1 MGFADLWDWA
11 TATGGGT
18 IALPAPPAP
27 VPEVQR
33 DEPAKPQPRALRPYQ
48 ADARDKIVDAFQVRN
63 IPRALGVMGTGGGK
77 TVLFS
82 TIAAMWQ
89 PRRTLILT
97 DQLDLVDQ
105 AIRNIRATTGLF
117 ADAEQGDR
125 TASLNAGIV
134 VATVQTIGARLG
146 KYPRDHFDLVVCDE
160 CDRAVSAQWKKVL
173 GHFDGHAQV
182 LGVTATPN
190 RSDKKNILQYFGEKL
205 FDVGA
210 MELIEKGYLAPISV
224 QTLPLSIDLTEAEDG
239 KTEADYDPDKVAKAI
254 KGIFAEVCQEIK
266 LHAKDRKI
274 LVFLPNVA
282 SSKDFTEIAIDSGI
296 SARHIDGTSPNR
308 REIQQ
313 AFRDGEFQLL
323 ANPCLLGRGYDD
335 PSIDCVI
342 NLRATKSLAFYQQVV
357 GRGTR
362 IFCPRGCGGP
372 CDHPERKCDLL
383 ILDFL
388 YQFKGLGP
396 IRPAMLAADSPKK
409 AAAMQAV
416 TESQQGK
423 LDLREIMERADRD
436 MRAALL
442 KAFSEAQKAKGAAG
456 AKQYFNAFQWAA
468 KLKFDALIDYMP
480 ETPAEAAPPRKG
492 LITKLAQAGF
502 VPDSITCQGHALA
515 IMERVDARR
524 EAGLCT
530 FKQMF
535 WLQRQGVK
543 DAESWTQK
551 AAANFLTE
559 RWAEADRIRG
569 MHFSKNRF

>member
-11 TATGGGT
+11 LATEGRT
-18 IALPAPPAP
+18 NAPATTPAPDP
-27 VPEVQR
+27 VIPRV
-33 DEPAKPQPRALRPYQ
+33 EPAKPQPRALRPYQ
-48 ADARDKIVDAFQVRN
+48 ADARDKIVDAFKVRN

-82 TIAAMWQ
+82 TIAALWQ

-125 TASLNAGIV
+125 TASMNAGIV

-160 CDRAVSAQWKKVL
+160 CDRAVSPQWKKVL

-190 RSDKKNILQYFGEKL
+190 RSDKKDILKYFGEKL

-239 KTEADYDPDKVAKAI
+239 AKAETEYDADKVAKAI

-266 LHAKDRKI
+266 KHAPNRKI
-274 LVFLPNVA
+274 LVFLPNVE
-282 SSKDFTEIAIDSGI
+282 SSKDFTAIAIASGI
-296 SARHIDGTSPNR
+296 NARHIDGTSPNR

-362 IFCPRGCGGP
+362 IFCPHGCGGP
-372 CDHPERKCDLL
+372 CQHENRKRDLL

-388 YQFKGLGP
+388 YQFKGMGP

-416 TESQQGK
+416 TDATQGK

-442 KAFSEAQKAKGAAG
+442 KAFSEAQKAKGSAG

-480 ETPAEAAPPRKG
+480 DTPAEAAPPRRG
-492 LITKLAQAGF
+492 LITKLTQAGF
-502 VPDSITCQGHALA
+502 VPESITCQGHALA

-535 WLQRQGVK
+535 WLQRQGIK
-543 DAESWTQK
+543 DAELWTQK

-559 RWAEADRIRG
+559 RWAENDRMRG
-569 MHFSKNRF
+569 IVKNRY